1 MDRLCQKTHIS
12 NIELLSL
19 LLYGYYTQVM
29 RQTLQLDYIFRE
41 TIPAMSWMGCVQYDV
56 GVGCHN
62 IAMNHTTN
70 ALMCHVPGHT
80 NYVYILSL
88 RRHSLDHITKA

>member
-41 TIPAMSWMGCVQYDV
+41 TITIPAMSWMGCVQYDV

-70 ALMCHVPGHT
+70 AYVPCAWAYKLCFYLEGEM
-80 NYVYILSL
+80 LL
-88 RRHSLDHITKA
+88 LQ